1 LFFLDSLV
9 EHLAAG
15 DSQLTVT
22 LEHYLL
28 DNSWAGRA
36 KAMAGLTASTSLSG

>member
-9 EHLAAG
+9 EQLAAG

-22 LEHYLL
+22 LEYYGNIVTDMRLK
-28 DNSWAGRA
+28 DIVPPS
-36 KAMAGLTASTSLSG
+36 SGPRK